1 MTNYFWLAIPAAIV
15 IACIYI
21 PSTSPFPR
29 PPPDW
34 NGATGAAGSAPCP
47 RLPPGSSWPSGPD
60 GTARRNPAG
69 GTGGGSAALKG
80 PWPL

>member
-1 MTNYFWLAIPAAIV
+1 MDVPLGRLEQYLRHIDPVPALQNFYTNAIPAAIL

-21 PSTSPFPR
+21 PLNLAFPR

-47 RLPPGSSWPSGPD
+47 RLPTGSSWPSGHD
-60 GTARRNPAG
+60 GTG
-69 GTGGGSAALKG
+69 
-80 PWPL
+80 